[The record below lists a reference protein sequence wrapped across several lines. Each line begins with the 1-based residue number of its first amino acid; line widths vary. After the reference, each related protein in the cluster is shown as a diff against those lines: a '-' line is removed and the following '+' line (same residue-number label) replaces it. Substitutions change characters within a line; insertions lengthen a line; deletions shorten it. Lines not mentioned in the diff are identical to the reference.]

1 MKIKSL
7 LFLLIAAILCSVFVG
22 CGDGN
27 NSTEP
32 ETTNATQTTTDDTLF
47 DIEEETTL
55 PNVDTLTLP
64 EYNAMTAEQ
73 QHAIMNT
80 FETTD
85 DFFEWYNEKV
95 QDYQEYV
102 EQQKNPTED
111 TTNNEATEIT
121 VPNVSVPV
129 PDKVTYL
136 DYYSMSA
143 DEQLAF
149 INSFESIDAFFDWHT
164 DAKKIY
170 QDSMIEIDGTT
181 PIDLDELFGTTEGSN

>member
-22 CGDGN
+22 CGDSN
-27 NSTEP
+27 NSTEL

-64 EYNAMTAEQ
+64 EYNQMSAEQ

-80 FETTD
+80 FETVD
-85 DFFEWYNEKV
+85 DFFEWYNEIV

-102 EQQKNPTED
+102 EQQKNPTEETNGE
-111 TTNNEATEIT
+111 TTETT
-121 VPNVSVPV
+121 VPNVSVP
-129 PDKVTYL
+129 PADKMTYVA
-136 DYYSMSA
+136 YNAMSA

-149 INSFESIDAFFDWHT
+149 INSFESIDAFFVWYNA
-164 DAKKIY
+164 AKEEY
-170 QDSMIEIDGTT
+170 NNNLIEIDGST
-181 PIDLDELFGTTEGSN
+181 PIDLGEIVGSN